1 MLILSID
8 VGIKNLGY
16 CLLQTESAN
25 KKYTIQ
31 QWDSV
36 NLCGSEVTCSQC
48 KKKAVYCLPSA
59 DILYCPQHAKKAA
72 GYFLP
77 SDQKAVKKMSP
88 EQLIEFALKHTIDIH
103 TVTNKKTALKTC
115 ILSAIESHVLQ
126 ELKKQASASTINLVQ
141 VGIAIQTHFDQVLSD
156 VGLIDDVI
164 IENQIS
170 PIANRMKTVQGMLAQ
185 YFIMRGNANVIF
197 VSSANKLKGYEHII
211 EKKAEGSKM
220 TYSDRKKAG
229 IKVTQTLLALAEA
242 ADTTAK
248 LEYFNQH
255 KKKDDLAD
263 CFLQGVWYI
272 NKLI

>member
-25 KKYTIQ
+25 KNYTIQ

-59 DILYCPQHAKKAA
+59 DILYCPPHAKKAA
-72 GYFLP
+72 GCFLP
-77 SDQKAVKKMSP
+77 ADQKAVKKMSP
-88 EQLIEFALKHTIDIH
+88 EQLIEFAATHLIDIRLVA
-103 TVTNKKTALKTC
+103 TTRTALKTC

-126 ELKKQASASTINLVQ
+126 ELKKQASASTINLVK
-141 VGIAIQTHFDQVLSD
+141 VGIAIQTHFDQVLQE
-156 VGLIDDVI
+156 VGLIDHVI

-185 YFIMRGNANVIF
+185 YFIMRGQLNIVF
-197 VSSANKLKGYEHII
+197 VSSANKLKGYDHII

-229 IKVTQTLLALAEA
+229 IKVTQFLLAEA

-248 LEYFNQH
+248 LEYFNKH

-272 NKLI
+272 NKLT

>member
-16 CLLQTESAN
+16 CLLETNSEDKN
-25 KKYTIQ
+25 YTIQ

-36 NLCGSEVTCSQC
+36 NLCGSEVTCSLC

-59 DILYCPQHAKKAA
+59 EQEAILYCPQHAKKAE
-72 GYFLP
+72 GYLLP
-77 SDQKAVKKMSP
+77 ADQKAVKKMSP
-88 EQLIEFALKHTIDIH
+88 EQLIEFALKHAIDIS
-103 TVTNKKTALKTC
+103 TVTNKKTALKNW
-115 ILSAIESHVLQ
+115 ILEAIESYILQ
-126 ELKKQASASTINLVQ
+126 EVKKQASASTINLVQ
-141 VGIAIQTHFDQVLSD
+141 VGIAIQTHFDQVLQT
-156 VGLIDDVI
+156 VGPIDHVI

-185 YFIMRGNANVIF
+185 YFIMRGQTNIVF
-197 VSSANKLKGYEHII
+197 VSSANKLKGYEHIM

-229 IKVTQTLLALAEA
+229 IKVTQFLLV
-242 ADTTAK
+242 DTTATAK
-248 LEYFNQH
+248 LEYFNKH

>member
-16 CLLQTESAN
+16 CLLETNSEDKN
-25 KKYTIQ
+25 YTIQ

-36 NLCGSEVTCSQC
+36 NLCGAEVTCSEC

-59 DILYCPQHAKKAA
+59 EILYCPQHAKKAA

-77 SDQKAVKKMSP
+77 AEQKAIKKMSP
-88 EQLIEFALKHTIDIH
+88 EELQEFALKHTIDISL
-103 TVTNKKTALKTC
+103 VTNKKTALKTC
-115 ILSAIESHVLQ
+115 ILSAIESRILQ
-126 ELKKQASASTINLVQ
+126 EVKKHESASTINLVK
-141 VGIAIQTHFDQVLSD
+141 VGMAIQTHFDQVLHD
-156 VGLIDDVI
+156 IGPIDHVI

-185 YFIMRGNANVIF
+185 YFIMRGQTNIVF

-229 IKVTQTLLALAEA
+229 IKVTQTLLSAIAYNM
-242 ADTTAK
+242 D
-248 LEYFNQH
+248 YFNKH

-263 CFLQGVWYI
+263 SFLQGVWYI
-272 NKLI
+272 HKVI